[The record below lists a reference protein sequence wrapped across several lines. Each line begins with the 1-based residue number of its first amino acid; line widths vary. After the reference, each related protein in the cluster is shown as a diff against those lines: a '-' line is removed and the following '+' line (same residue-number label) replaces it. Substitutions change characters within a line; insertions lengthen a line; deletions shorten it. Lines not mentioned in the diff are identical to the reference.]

1 MTSLL
6 RCFLPYLLTK
16 RSLSQIMYP
25 PMVLCLA
32 LVMATACSHIAS
44 FPVPQDPAAE
54 RIIDT
59 IKQTNIDLVQFK
71 CIGKITVSEPKQPV
85 QSYRSAI
92 AGQMNDH
99 LRIDLFAPF
108 GGAAGSVAS
117 DGKYLY
123 LAMHASRKYYKK
135 RFSNGSLY
143 RFVKIDITVED
154 LLELLVGRIPMDD
167 ERLAQSLP
175 VTDADYPGACLVDRR
190 GQIRQKIF
198 LDTDGR
204 PFQALWF
211 DQDGKQMLSLKIS
224 GRQTIDGFILPKR
237 IQLLAGSGQT
247 VSIVIDRY
255 HANAALEK
263 ALFVLPPISS

>member
-1 MTSLL
+1 MH
-6 RCFLPYLLTK
+6 PA
-16 RSLSQIMYP
+16 MW
-25 PMVLCLA
+25 LCMLA
-32 LVMATACSHIAS
+32 LVMATACSHLVS
-44 FPVPQDPAAE
+44 FPMPRDPAAE
-54 RIIDT
+54 KIIDT
-59 IKQTNIDLVQFK
+59 IKQANIDLVQFK
-71 CIGKITVSEPKQPV
+71 CIGKITVSEPRQPV

-143 RFVKIDITVED
+143 RFVKIDVTVED
-154 LLELLVGRIPMDD
+154 LLELLVGRIPVDD
-167 ERLAQSLP
+167 ERLAQSLS
-175 VTDADYPGACLVDRR
+175 VDDADYPGVCLVDRQ
-190 GQIRQKIF
+190 GKIRQKII

-204 PFQALWF
+204 PIRALWF
-211 DQDGKQMLSLKIS
+211 DQHGKQMLALKIS
-224 GRQTIDGFILPKR
+224 GRQAIDGFILPKR
-237 IQLLAGSGQT
+237 IKLLAGSGQT

-255 HANAALEK
+255 QANAILDQS
-263 ALFVLPPISS
+263 LFVLPPISS

>member
-1 MTSLL
+1 MSRTLH
-6 RCFLPYLLTK
+6 
-16 RSLSQIMYP
+16 P
-25 PMVLCLA
+25 PMGLCMLA
-32 LVMATACSHIAS
+32 LVMATACSHLVS
-44 FPVPQDPAAE
+44 FPVPRDLAAE

-59 IKQTNIDLVQFK
+59 IKQANINLVQFK

-117 DGKYLY
+117 DGKHLY

-135 RFSNGSLY
+135 RFSNGSLS
-143 RFVKIDITVED
+143 RFVKIDVTVGD
-154 LLELLVGRIPMDD
+154 LLELLVGRIPLDD

-175 VTDADYPGACLVDRR
+175 VDDPDHPGVCLVDRR
-190 GQIRQKIF
+190 GKIRQKIL

-204 PFQALWF
+204 PFRALWF
-211 DQDGKQMLSLKIS
+211 DPHGKQMLALKIS
-224 GRQTIDGFILPKR
+224 GRQTIDGFLLPKR
-237 IQLLAGSGQT
+237 IKLLADSGQT

-263 ALFVLPPISS
+263 NLFVLPPISS